1 MTGQGGRKPAR
12 SLFRRII
19 GAVLFAGLAALAVV
33 AFLIADVTSYI
44 YPTKS
49 FAWNQR
55 TIMQLDTPEGE
66 VRFETV
72 ERVEVAYFGQTGGD
86 ALTGTEV
93 RYRVEGQA
101 AFVALPGGRVLFAL
115 RQGPGLAEGVYAV
128 AEKNGRRE
136 RLRRIVAQ
144 AGEAPVPLERRLWP
158 RFVAFEDL
166 ARPETVVIL
175 EPAAFETALGAG
187 YRLRAVLFQITD
199 LPVTRPDLQAVLPW
213 FEPVQGGHDRL
224 CPPDGKPNDLPDCMR
239 VRLRDFSAEIDHG
252 VK

>member
-1 MTGQGGRKPAR
+1 MKRPFLRK
-12 SLFRRII
+12 LLK
-19 GAVLFAGLAALAVV
+19 VLLFAGLAAVLSVGLFFAYT
-33 AFLIADVTSYI
+33 ASRFA
-44 YPTKS
+44 PTGN

-55 TIMQLDTPEGE
+55 TIVQLDTPAGE

-93 RYRVEGQA
+93 HYRMEGQA

-115 RQGPGLAEGVYAV
+115 RQGPGLAEGVYSIAG
-128 AEKNGRRE
+128 KNGRRE

-144 AGEAPVPLERRLWP
+144 AGEAPVLLERHLWP

-166 ARPETVVIL
+166 ARPETVAVL
-175 EPAAFETALGAG
+175 DPDAFETALGPG
-187 YRLRAVLFQITD
+187 YILRAVLFQITD
-199 LPVTRPDLQAVLPW
+199 LTVTRPDLQAVLPW
-213 FEPVQGGHDRL
+213 FEAVQGRHDRL
-224 CPPDGKPNDLPDCMR
+224 CPLDGRSNELPDCMR
-239 VRLRDFSAEIDHG
+239 VRFRDFSAEIDHD